1 MWKLKEEIRMSV
13 NLMVLK
19 MKLAYSWSIKN
30 KHMKQSGTQIGLG
43 K

>member
-1 MWKLKEEIRMSV
+1 MWKLKEDIRMSG

-19 MKLAYSWSIKN
+19 RKLAYLLSIKN
-30 KHMKQSGTQIGLG
+30 KLMKQSGTQSGLG

>member
-1 MWKLKEEIRMSV
+1 MWKLKEDIRMSV

-19 MKLAYSWSIKN
+19 RKLAYLLSIKN
-30 KHMKQSGTQIGLG
+30 KLMKQSGTQSGLG

>member
-1 MWKLKEEIRMSV
+1 VEIEEDIRMSG

-19 MKLAYSWSIKN
+19 RKLAYLLSIKN
-30 KHMKQSGTQIGLG
+30 KLMKQSGTQSGLG

>member
-1 MWKLKEEIRMSV
+1 MWKLKEDIRMSV

-19 MKLAYSWSIKN
+19 RKLEYSLSIKN
-30 KHMKQSGTQIGLG
+30 KHMKQSGTQSVLG